1 MSYSSS
7 SIDVDREEVMDR
19 IHYCR
24 VRLCDANKR
33 YKESDLSTLRWMLQ
47 HNVRKLVK
55 MPLPSLA
62 SVINNQIELC
72 EQLHS
77 LVTSELDDSLQRHCL
92 RLRHKLVEVGSV

>member
-7 SIDVDREEVMDR
+7 SIDADREEVMDR

-47 HNVRKLVK
+47 HNVRKLV
-55 MPLPSLA
+55 
-62 SVINNQIELC
+62 
-72 EQLHS
+72 
-77 LVTSELDDSLQRHCL
+77 
-92 RLRHKLVEVGSV
+92 